1 VSPWTFLFCGS
12 SRREFL
18 FEGRGTDGDAIELN
32 GSAGRVTGDLEFVGK
47 DRRWAGEKKQGNAER
62 EFRVASHMRTSPGG

>member
-18 FEGRGTDGDAIELN
+18 FEGRGTDGNAIELN
-32 GSAGRVTGDLEFVGK
+32 GSAGRVAGDLEFVGK
-47 DRRWAGEKKQGNAER
+47 DRRWAGE
-62 EFRVASHMRTSPGG
+62 